1 MAIEP
6 GEATAPN
13 SVEAAMAALGGGTTS
28 PKYHGGSAMDVGNDL
43 GRGPGTPGGFG
54 TGASGMRPSNI
65 GVGGGGYGDEDL
77 HLILRGMPPERIAE
91 IQRKMQTIGLLP
103 TRFKSFGF
111 VDNTMRSGFAELLG
125 VANMRDSNYTT
136 VLDSLM
142 AAGSGA
148 LAEERKNLARL
159 QFGTSLNTYEQSDPA
174 SIRQAAEAAF
184 REALGRKPKES
195 ETKQFLDRFLAVE
208 RGEQAKVFNARDRL
222 EAADRDRAMAGI
234 DAEMGGAPA
243 SESDELWQRVQRMIA
258 DSPFP
263 ITPGKRSRS
272 YEEQV
277 RLWNKFKSGE
287 GAQAARPGTS
297 RHGDGRAND
306 LQYSSPKAREWA
318 LANAHKYGLS
328 MPLYDPKLPRSKD
341 ESWHVE
347 LGAGV
352 HQGIPAPRA
361 GEVAPI
367 SEDVT
372 VQRQDLGAQ
381 ALEFARDENPVET
394 AAYDIG
400 GQFQNFLAI
409 LQKGVV

>member
-28 PKYHGGSAMDVGNDL
+28 PKYHGGSAMDVGNDM

-103 TRFKSFGF
+103 TSFKSFGF
-111 VDNTMRSGFAELLG
+111 VDNTMRSSFAELLG

-136 VLDSLM
+136 VLDSLT

-184 REALGRKPKES
+184 RQALGRKPKES
-195 ETKQFLDRFLAVE
+195 ETKQFLDRFLAAE

-277 RLWNKFKSGE
+277 RLWDRAQAG
-287 GAQAARPGTS
+287 GPQAARPGTS
-297 RHGDGRAND
+297 KHGNGRAND
-306 LQYSSPKAREWA
+306 LQYSSPAARKWA
-318 LANAHKYGLS
+318 LENAHKYGLS
-328 MPLYDPKLPRSKD
+328 MPLYNPKLARSHD

-347 LGAGV
+347 LAPGAYE
-352 HQGIPAPRA
+352 GIPVPPS
-361 GEVAPI
+361 GGDAPI
-367 SEDVT
+367 SQDVT
-372 VQRQDLGAQ
+372 RQQQDVGAQ
-381 ALEFARDENPVET
+381 ALEFARNENPVET